1 MAVKDK
7 QVQAVLA
14 EEFILCVQTVANK
27 QAMMLLKLSINATV
41 QWG

>member
-14 EEFILCVQTVANK
+14 EEFILFAWTVANK
-27 QAMMLLKLSINATV
+27 EAMMLLKLSINVTV
-41 QWG
+41 QQG